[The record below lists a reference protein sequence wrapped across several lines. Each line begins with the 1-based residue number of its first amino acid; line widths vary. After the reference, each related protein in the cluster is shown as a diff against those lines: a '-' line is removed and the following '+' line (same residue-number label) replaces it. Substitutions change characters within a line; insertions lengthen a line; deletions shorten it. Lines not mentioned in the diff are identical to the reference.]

1 MKKEMK
7 ELKWK
12 GKFFL
17 YLTYYGN
24 LKRNGRENILEK
36 RKSGN
41 SVPKIKKQSKT
52 AMRKEDKK

>member
-1 MKKEMK
+1 MK

-52 AMRKEDKK
+52 AMRKEDKI